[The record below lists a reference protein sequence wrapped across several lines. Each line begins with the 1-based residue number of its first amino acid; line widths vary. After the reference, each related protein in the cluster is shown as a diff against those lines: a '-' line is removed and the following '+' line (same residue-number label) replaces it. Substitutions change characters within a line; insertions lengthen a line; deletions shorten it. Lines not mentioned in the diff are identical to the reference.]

1 MNPDKISYRTNKN
14 QHAEMTAVIALFCR
28 KRSVGQSNHV
38 FLLFFFFSQKNL
50 AFIFLSQWYSCL
62 DFGMICKYNS
72 FESQEQYTSSK
83 PLS

>member
-1 MNPDKISYRTNKN
+1 MNPDKISYKTNKN
-14 QHAEMTAVIALFCR
+14 QHAEMPAVIALFCH

-38 FLLFFFFSQKNL
+38 VVFFSLWKNL
-50 AFIFLSQWYSCL
+50 AFIFVSQWYSCP
-62 DFGMICKYNS
+62 DFGMISKYNP